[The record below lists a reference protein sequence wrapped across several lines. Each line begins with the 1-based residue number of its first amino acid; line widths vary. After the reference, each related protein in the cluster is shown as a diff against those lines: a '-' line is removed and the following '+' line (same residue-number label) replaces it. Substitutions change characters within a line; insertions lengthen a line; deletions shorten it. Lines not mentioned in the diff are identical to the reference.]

1 MSNQGNNTA
10 TAVNPALNTVFWV
23 VTVTLLAVGIY
34 GYNNFA
40 VYFGTDSIL
49 YRVLALL
56 AVAIVAIGIA
66 LQTSQGKAFWSLL
79 KGARTE
85 IRKVVWPTRQE
96 TTQTT
101 MIVLLVVVV
110 AGLILWGLD
119 TGLGWLASIIIG

>member
-1 MSNQGNNTA
+1 MANTEGNGLA
-10 TAVNPALNTVFWV
+10 GNPALNTVFWLITAV
-23 VTVTLLAVGIY
+23 LVGVGIY

-56 AVAIVAIGIA
+56 GVAIVAIFLA
-66 LQTSQGKAFWSLL
+66 LQTTQGKSFWALL
-79 KGARTE
+79 KGSRTE

-96 TTQTT
+96 TLQTT
-101 MIVLLVVVV
+101 MIVLLVVVI

-119 TGLGWLASIIIG
+119 SLFGWLFSLIMG

>member
-1 MSNQGNNTA
+1 MNNEA
-10 TAVNPALNTVFWV
+10 TNPALNAAFWLIASV
-23 VTVTLLAVGIY
+23 LVAAGIY
-34 GYNNFA
+34 GYNNFGQF
-40 VYFGTDSIL
+40 FGTDAIL
-49 YRVLALL
+49 YRVLGLL
-56 AVAIVAIGIA
+56 AVAAVAIAVA
-66 LQTSQGKAFWSLL
+66 LQTTQGKNFWSLL

-119 TGLGWLASIIIG
+119 TGLGWIASRIIG

>member
-1 MSNQGNNTA
+1 MSSDA
-10 TAVNPALNTVFWV
+10 TNPALNAVFWLI
-23 VTVTLLAVGIY
+23 TAVLVAGGIY
-34 GYNNFA
+34 GYNNFGQF
-40 VYFGTDSIL
+40 FGTDAIL
-49 YRVLALL
+49 YRVLGLL
-56 AVAIVAIGIA
+56 AVSAVAIAFA
-66 LQTSQGKAFWSLL
+66 LQTTQGKNFWALL

-119 TGLGWLASIIIG
+119 TGLGWLASTIIG